1 MDTNPNNLLLI
12 KVFSMIFVY
21 FLIIPILNLIIN
33 SIKNNY
39 NKNKR
44 IKVEKDVDPLKSLT
58 FIHYL

>member
-44 IKVEKDVDPLKSLT
+44 IKDKKSPQKGGCA
-58 FIHYL
+58 I

>member
-44 IKVEKDVDPLKSLT
+44 IKV
-58 FIHYL
+58 